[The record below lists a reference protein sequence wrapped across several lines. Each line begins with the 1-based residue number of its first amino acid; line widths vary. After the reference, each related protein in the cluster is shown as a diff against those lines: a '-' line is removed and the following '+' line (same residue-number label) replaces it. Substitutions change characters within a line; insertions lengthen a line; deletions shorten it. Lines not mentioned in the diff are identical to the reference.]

1 MKTIQYKSSI
11 YDLDEKQGIVKIRVS
26 AFGNVDSYN
35 DIMDKKA
42 FNKTIS
48 DFKSAGRS
56 RIKHLKNHDWTD
68 LLGLPLEMT
77 ASNSG
82 LDIVSK
88 MNIQKQS
95 VKDVYADYIFM
106 SEHSNTLEHSI
117 GYLTVNEEKSEEG
130 YNVLKEV
137 NLKEY
142 STLDFHGANGETP
155 LLDIKQMIQKG
166 DYSDEKYVAL
176 ENKIKELESKID
188 ALRPL
193 DAPEP
198 QEVKEDDSQLN
209 AIYHY
214 LKNS

>member
-1 MKTIQYKSSI
+1 MKKIQYKSSI

-26 AFGNVDSYN
+26 AFGNVDSYG

-48 DFKSAGRS
+48 DFKSGGRS
-56 RIKHLKNHDWTD
+56 RIKHLKNHNPME
-68 LLGLPLEMT
+68 LLGLPIEMNST
-77 ASNSG
+77 ASG

-88 MNIQKQS
+88 MNISKQS

-106 SEHSNTLEHSI
+106 SENGNTLEHSI

-130 YNVLKEV
+130 YNILKEV

-166 DYSDEKYVAL
+166 DYSDEKYIAL
-176 ENKIKELESKID
+176 ENKIKELESKIE

-198 QEVKEDDSQLN
+198 QQVKEDNSELKL
-209 AIYHY
+209 IYHY
-214 LKNS
+214 LENS

>member
-1 MKTIQYKSSI
+1 MKKIQYKSSI

-26 AFGNVDSYN
+26 AFGNVDSYG

-56 RIKHLKNHDWTD
+56 RIKHLKNHDWTE

-106 SEHSNTLEHSI
+106 SENGNTLEHSI

-130 YNVLKEV
+130 YNILKEV

-142 STLDFHGANGETP
+142 STLDFLGANGETP
-155 LLDIKQMIQKG
+155 LLDIKQMIQKV
-166 DYSDEKYVAL
+166 DYSDEKYIAL
-176 ENKIKELESKID
+176 ENKIKELESKIE

-198 QEVKEDDSQLN
+198 QQVKEDNSELKL
-209 AIYHY
+209 IYHY
-214 LKNS
+214 LENS

>member
-130 YNVLKEV
+130 YNILKEV

-166 DYSDEKYVAL
+166 DYSDEKYIAL

-198 QEVKEDDSQLN
+198 QKVKEDDSQLN

>member
-130 YNVLKEV
+130 YNILKEV

-166 DYSDEKYVAL
+166 DYSDEKYIAL

-193 DAPEP
+193 EAPEP
-198 QEVKEDDSQLN
+198 QKVKEDDSQLN

>member
-106 SEHSNTLEHSI
+106 SENGNTLEHSI

-155 LLDIKQMIQKG
+155 LLDIKQMVQKG
-166 DYSDEKYVAL
+166 DYSDEKYIAL

-198 QEVKEDDSQLN
+198 QEVKEDNSREEYM
-209 AIYHY
+209 YHY

>member
-106 SEHSNTLEHSI
+106 SENGNTLEHSI

>member
-106 SEHSNTLEHSI
+106 SENGNTLEHSI
-117 GYLTVNEEKSEEG
+117 GYLTVNEEKSEDG

-155 LLDIKQMIQKG
+155 LLDIKQMVQKG
-166 DYSDEKYVAL
+166 DYSDEKYIAL

>member
-1 MKTIQYKSSI
+1 MKKIQYKSSI

-26 AFGNVDSYN
+26 AFGNVDSYG

-48 DFKSAGRS
+48 DFKSGGRS
-56 RIKHLKNHDWTD
+56 RIKHLKNHNPME
-68 LLGLPLEMT
+68 LLGLPIEMT
-77 ASNSG
+77 STASG

-88 MNIQKQS
+88 MNISKQS
-95 VKDVYADYIFM
+95 VKDVYSDYLFM
-106 SEHSNTLEHSI
+106 AENGNTLEHSI

-130 YNVLKEV
+130 YNILKEV

-142 STLDFHGANGETP
+142 STLDFLGANGETP

-166 DYSDEKYVAL
+166 DYSDEKYIAL
-176 ENKIKELESKID
+176 ENKIKQLESKIE

-193 DAPEP
+193 EAPEP
-198 QEVKEDDSQLN
+198 QQVKEDNSELKL
-209 AIYHY
+209 IYHY
-214 LKNS
+214 LENS

>member
-1 MKTIQYKSSI
+1 MKKIQYKSSI

-26 AFGNVDSYN
+26 AFGNVDSYG

-48 DFKSAGRS
+48 DFKSGGRS
-56 RIKHLKNHDWTD
+56 RIKHLKNHDWTE

-106 SEHSNTLEHSI
+106 SENGNTLEHSI

-130 YNVLKEV
+130 YNILKEV

-142 STLDFHGANGETP
+142 STLDFLGANGETP

-166 DYSDEKYVAL
+166 DYSDEKYIAL
-176 ENKIKELESKID
+176 ENKIKELESKIE

-198 QEVKEDDSQLN
+198 QQVKEDNSELKL
-209 AIYHY
+209 IYHY
-214 LKNS
+214 LENS

>member
-1 MKTIQYKSSI
+1 M
-11 YDLDEKQGIVKIRVS
+11 E
-26 AFGNVDSYN
+26 
-35 DIMDKKA
+35 
-42 FNKTIS
+42 
-48 DFKSAGRS
+48 
-56 RIKHLKNHDWTD
+56 
-68 LLGLPLEMT
+68 LLGLPIEMT

-106 SEHSNTLEHSI
+106 SENGNTLEHSI

-130 YNVLKEV
+130 YNILKEV

-166 DYSDEKYVAL
+166 DYSDEKYIAL
-176 ENKIKELESKID
+176 ENKIKELESKIE

-198 QEVKEDDSQLN
+198 QQVKEDNSELKL
-209 AIYHY
+209 IYHY
-214 LKNS
+214 LENS

>member
-106 SEHSNTLEHSI
+106 SENGNTLEHSI
-117 GYLTVNEEKSEEG
+117 GYLTVNEEKSEDG

-155 LLDIKQMIQKG
+155 LLDIKQMVQKG
-166 DYSDEKYVAL
+166 DYSDEKYIAL

-193 DAPEP
+193 NAPEP
-198 QEVKEDDSQLN
+198 QKVKEDDSELKL
-209 AIYHY
+209 IYHY
-214 LKNS
+214 LENS